1 MFFEPVV
8 TTTLADSVE
17 KSLIRFIRHR
27 TMQPGDLL
35 PKEEEIAHELNIS
48 RLSVREGIGRLKAL
62 GLVEPRKRRGTV
74 LRKPDPFLSFSKIAS
89 TNLFSNEDR
98 QNFIEMRMA
107 LELGM
112 CELIY
117 LRKTPAQLDA
127 LREIAESFADAA
139 SDAEFHSHLMKMSG
153 NHGVDEFQAAMA
165 EFFKFPKEHDQAFW
179 RKERDEHLGLCDVLE
194 NGTAM
199 DFYAA
204 MRKHFQ
210 PYFDKIR
217 IHNHH
222 NMENPE

>member
-17 KSLIRFIRHR
+17 KSLIRFIRRR

-117 LRKTPAQLDA
+117 LRKTPAQL
-127 LREIAESFADAA
+127 
-139 SDAEFHSHLMKMSG
+139 
-153 NHGVDEFQAAMA
+153 
-165 EFFKFPKEHDQAFW
+165 
-179 RKERDEHLGLCDVLE
+179 
-194 NGTAM
+194 
-199 DFYAA
+199 
-204 MRKHFQ
+204 
-210 PYFDKIR
+210 
-217 IHNHH
+217 
-222 NMENPE
+222 